1 MTGEAGHED
10 DVYRYEGVRMRSIGV
25 LRRRGETVVRP
36 TFAGF
41 MMVCVAVLVAGP
53 AQAQIGAPGL
63 DAVSGGRFDYGKM
76 WTFEYAPGDYFTET
90 YGFDASAAWFEQARL
105 SVLRIPGCSASFVS
119 PNGLVA
125 TNHHCVRSR
134 VSEVSAPGEGLLD
147 NGFFSRSLD
156 EERPIP
162 GYYADQLLAALDVSD
177 EVFAAVD
184 AAAEAGRD
192 EVLRQTLDAI
202 EARLK
207 QEYAEQ
213 GDSIRVQSIS
223 LYNGGRYSAY
233 VFRRFTDVRLVAAV
247 ELQLGF
253 FGGDPDNFTYPRYAL
268 DYAFLR
274 VYDADGNPY
283 QPDHHFG
290 WSMDGVEQDDVVF
303 VIGNPGSTNRLRTI
317 SQLEYQRDME
327 VPARI
332 AWLAGRHHALDEF
345 RAAAPTE
352 AEAMDVRNRMFS
364 LSNSLKASTGR
375 LAALEDEGI
384 MARKADAERQLRE
397 AIAASPELS
406 ERYGGVLG
414 RLAEIQDELR
424 SLAAPTAAFYRLAH
438 ATYGSATM
446 RRALAGWV
454 YARARSAGVGG
465 DTLAA
470 LRDSV
475 LVVGD
480 RPLELERRYLA
491 ARLADFADAF
501 GEDHAITRAALQG
514 QTPQRAAER
523 LLTESALRD
532 AASTAAVIESGTLA
546 LSDPMLQ
553 LAAALLPEY
562 QRYSM
567 MLNRL
572 DPEERGLAS
581 DLGRVRFEVYG
592 RDVPPDGTSSPRI
605 TDGVV
610 MSYEYNGTVAPPY
623 TTFFGLYD
631 RFRAHEGAIDW
642 SLPQRWHQPPA
653 GLDLRT
659 PLNFVSTADTYG
671 GNSGSP
677 AVTPEL
683 ELVGLNFDRN
693 IQGLSRDFIYLPE
706 QGRNIM
712 VDVRAIRASLDH
724 VYDLDRIVLEL
735 DTGQLFH
742 TEEEADAARR

>member
-1 MTGEAGHED
+1 
-10 DVYRYEGVRMRSIGV
+10 MRFKA
-25 LRRRGETVVRP
+25 TV
-36 TFAGF
+36 TA
-41 MMVCVAVLVAGP
+41 L
-53 AQAQIGAPGL
+53 L
-63 DAVSGGRFDYGKM
+63 LTVSGAAHAQTGADEMTAGRFDYGKM
-76 WTFEYAPGDYFTET
+76 WTFEYAPGDYFTGT
-90 YGFDASAAWFEQARL
+90 YGFDASPQWFEQARL

-134 VSEVSAPGEGLLD
+134 VSAVSAPGEGLLD
-147 NGFFSRSLD
+147 HGFFSRALD

-162 GYYADQLLAALDVSD
+162 GYYADQLLATIDVSD

-184 AAAEAGRD
+184 AAPPAMRER
-192 EVLRQTLDAI
+192 VLQETLDGI

-207 QEYAEQ
+207 AEYASQ
-213 GDSIRVQSIS
+213 GDSIRVQSIA

-274 VYDADGNPY
+274 VYDADGKPY
-283 QPDHHFG
+283 RPDHHFG
-290 WSMDGVEQDDVVF
+290 WSMDGVEQGDVVF
-303 VIGNPGSTNRLRTI
+303 VIGNPGATNRLRTI
-317 SQLEYQRDME
+317 AQLEYQRDVE

-332 AWLAGRHHALDEF
+332 AWLAGRHRALDGF
-345 RAAAPTE
+345 RMAAPVE
-352 AEAMDVRNRMFS
+352 AEGIDVRNRMFS
-364 LSNSLKASTGR
+364 ISNSLKASSGR
-375 LAALEDEGI
+375 LAALQDEAI
-384 MARKADAERQLRE
+384 MARKADAERRLRE
-397 AIAASPELS
+397 AITANPELS
-406 ERYGGVLG
+406 ERYGGLFD
-414 RLAEIQDELR
+414 RLADIQRQRHE
-424 SLAAPTAAFYRLAH
+424 LAAPTAAFYRLAH

-446 RRALAGWV
+446 RRGLGAWV
-454 YARARSAGVGG
+454 YSRARMANVGG
-465 DTLAA
+465 DTLRA
-470 LRDSV
+470 LGDSV
-475 LVVGD
+475 LAVD
-480 RPLELERRYLA
+480 DKPYELEWRYLA
-491 ARLADFADAF
+491 ARLADLADAY
-501 GEDHAITRAALQG
+501 GPNHAITRAALAG
-514 QTPQRAAER
+514 QTPEQAAQR
-523 LLTESALRD
+523 LLRESVLRD
-532 AASTAAVIESGTLA
+532 AAAVTAALEAGTLA
-546 LSDPMLQ
+546 ATDPMLQ
-553 LAAALLPEY
+553 LVNALLPEY
-562 QRYSM
+562 QRYLM
-567 MLNRL
+567 ALNRL
-572 DPEERGLAS
+572 TPEERRLAS

-592 RDVPPDGTSSPRI
+592 REVPPDGSSSPRI

-610 MSYEYNGTVAPPY
+610 RSYEYNGTVAPPY

-631 RFRAHEGAIDW
+631 RHRAHQGAFDW
-642 SLPQRWHQPPA
+642 ALPERWHEPPA

-693 IQGLSRDFIYLPE
+693 IEGLSRDFIYLPE
-706 QGRNIM
+706 RGRNIM

-735 DTGQLFH
+735 DTGQLFT